1 LSSFWGPAHQRLRFC
16 APDQFQAKKKGNLT
30 DSTLITGC
38 ALSRLHSQPLI
49 NYWLRAVALAFAAAH
64 QLLAARCR
72 ACIRSRSSITGCALS
87 RLHSQPLINYWLR
100 AVALAFAAAHQLLAA
115 RCRACIR
122 SRSSVRF
129 P

>member
-1 LSSFWGPAHQRLRFC
+1 LGSKLSQRLRFC
-16 APDQFQAKKKGNLT
+16 AAGSVPGEKKGNLT

-64 QLLAARCR
+64 QLLVRAVALAFAA
-72 ACIRSRSSITGCALS
+72 AHQLTGCALS